1 MPVFEGT
8 GKYGGVDAG
17 TPQVAQRRLLGG
29 QADGV
34 RSGADGDDRVELIV
48 SQLHRLDVPIGKDKG
63 YVFAQIAPCGVEGE
77 QDDLCLLYT
86 SPSPRD
92 TR

>member
-8 GKYGGVDAG
+8 GKYGGVVAG

-34 RSGADGDDRVELIV
+34 RSGADAHLFCVGGIV
-48 SQLHRLDVPIGKDKG
+48 
-63 YVFAQIAPCGVEGE
+63 A
-77 QDDLCLLYT
+77 
-86 SPSPRD
+86 D
-92 TR
+92 TIRCSLSLWTTPQSIFPVQRHS

>member
-8 GKYGGVDAG
+8 GKYGGVVAG

-48 SQLHRLDVPIGKDKG
+48 SDRKSV
-63 YVFAQIAPCGVEGE
+63 V
-77 QDDLCLLYT
+77 
-86 SPSPRD
+86 
-92 TR
+92 